1 MTHTKT
7 IENDDIIR
15 QLADEAATAN
25 GSLSPEDADQLRK
38 WQMEESLSTRDAAK
52 TTLGHVAAESSVQ
65 TPMVVHSGYDKNG
78 RRA

>member
-1 MTHTKT
+1 MAHTNT
-7 IENDDIIR
+7 QETDDVIR
-15 QLADEAATAN
+15 QLADEVAGAN
-25 GSLSPEDADQLRK
+25 GSLTAEEADQLRK
-38 WQMEESLSTRDAAK
+38 WQMEESLSARDAAK